1 MALETTDTI
10 SQFFRV
16 FRQIIELPQQDVL
29 KTDAATGDVEV
40 VAAVLQQD
48 IKGIGMGRGDQ
59 LLP

>member
-1 MALETTDTI
+1 MALEPTDTI
-10 SQFFRV
+10 SQFFSV

-29 KTDAATGDVEV
+29 ETDAAASDVEV
-40 VAAVLQQD
+40 VAAVLQLG

>member
-10 SQFFRV
+10 SQFFGM

-40 VAAVLQQD
+40 MTAVLQQG